1 MSRRRRSDFSIQPE
15 IASEKKHINML
26 VQAARAVERDVDRL
40 LAEKTRSETIKRE
53 ESRRGRLQQEMLQ
66 RGRLWRGG
74 AQQGGET
81 KRSGG
86 ERRESGSDSGADS
99 RSQNPRRFRQ
109 ASSGREE
116 IASDEWFESDDGTL
130 DPLNEEPRRFRQASS
145 GREEIVDRE

>member
-40 LAEKTRSETIKRE
+40 LAEKTRSETLERE
-53 ESRRGRLQQEMLQ
+53 LRRGTLQ
-66 RGRLWRGG
+66 RGRL
-74 AQQGGET
+74 QQGGET
-81 KRSGG
+81 KRSAG

-116 IASDEWFESDDGTL
+116 VTDHE
-130 DPLNEEPRRFRQASS
+130 
-145 GREEIVDRE
+145 